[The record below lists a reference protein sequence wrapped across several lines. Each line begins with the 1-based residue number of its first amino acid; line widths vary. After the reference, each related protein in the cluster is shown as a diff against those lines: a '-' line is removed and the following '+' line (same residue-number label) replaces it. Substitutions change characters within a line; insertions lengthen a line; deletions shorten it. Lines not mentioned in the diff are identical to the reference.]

1 MQPVRGGMTAK
12 RLLLMAAA
20 IVAVGGIS
28 VPVAVSGGGD
38 KRTAIGVRLN
48 FTSDTH
54 ADGTFA
60 VCCAITDSGVASAD
74 VTSFE
79 PRRTDARFEAT
90 NAFVGSKGSFTL
102 KLRGVTGPLD
112 SSVHIATGHWH
123 VVGGTGAYE
132 NLEGE
137 GRLTATTDQNTGA
150 LTGIDTGKLSG
161 AED

>member
-1 MQPVRGGMTAK
+1 MTK
-12 RLLLMAAA
+12 RLLVIAASV
-20 IVAVGGIS
+20 VAVAGIF
-28 VPVAVSGGGD
+28 VPVATSRGGD
-38 KRTAIGVRLN
+38 ERAAIGVRLN

-60 VCCAITDSGVASAD
+60 VCCAITDSGAASAD

-79 PRRTDARFEAT
+79 PQGSDARFEAT

-102 KLRGVTGPLD
+102 KLRGVTGPLG
-112 SSVHIATGHWH
+112 SPVHIATGRWH

-137 GRLTATTDQNTGA
+137 GRLTAVTDQNTGA
-150 LTGIDTGKLSG
+150 LTGIDTGRVSG
-161 AED
+161 ADED

>member
-1 MQPVRGGMTAK
+1 MTK
-12 RLLLMAAA
+12 RLLVLAAA
-20 IVAVGGIS
+20 AVAVAGS
-28 VPVAVSGGGD
+28 FVPVAASRGGD
-38 KRTAIGVRLN
+38 QRTAIGVRLN

-60 VCCAITDSGVASAD
+60 VCCAITDSGAASAD

-79 PRRTDARFEAT
+79 PRRNDARFEAT
-90 NAFVGSKGSFTL
+90 NTFVGSKGSFTL
-102 KLRGVTGPLD
+102 ELRGVTGPLD
-112 SSVHIATGHWH
+112 SPVHIATGHWH

-137 GRLTATTDQNTGA
+137 GRLTAVTDQNTGA
-150 LTGIDTGKLSG
+150 LTGLDTGKVSG

>member
-1 MQPVRGGMTAK
+1 MTK
-12 RLLLMAAA
+12 RLLVMAAA
-20 IVAVGGIS
+20 VVAVAGS
-28 VPVAVSGGGD
+28 FVPVAASRGGD
-38 KRTAIGVRLN
+38 ERTAIGVRLN

-60 VCCAITDSGVASAD
+60 VCCAITDSGAASAD

-79 PRRTDARFEAT
+79 PRGSNARFEAT

-112 SSVHIATGHWH
+112 SPVHIATGHWE

-132 NLEGE
+132 NLEGG
-137 GRLTATTDQNTGA
+137 GRLTAVTDQNTGA
-150 LTGIDTGKLSG
+150 LTGIDTGKVSG